1 MSRWLWITVLF
12 GCWALFSGYWDL
24 PAGRAASTAF
34 SQETTPVSQ
43 QPSKP
48 APAKATPIAVKSVS
62 EIISDWTPEHQ
73 LYTRGNVGV
82 DAKRLNDLAL
92 WLQQNAPHWLVV
104 LIEDASNE
112 SYRTTNQSFKG
123 IDAVEVQLGTR
134 LSNETDFGKLEHPRT
149 KEPDGAVLVIMLKQ
163 RRVSYFASD
172 AQDTRNLGES
182 HWKGELDQPAI
193 LAMKS
198 GGRIVDAVQN
208 TIKNINQ
215 RLNQTIQSEVDR
227 ETAIAR
233 SKQREVSSFQVAASS
248 AKLQLSE
255 ITSQRDR
262 FRQAQPSATGSLAS
276 PPIDDWTSKID
287 AFLADV
293 NEENVRA
300 IQTEFSKTKEE
311 IDHYVHGYAEIEG
324 LDANLA
330 RYDASIQ
337 RLASANE
344 PKLAPSLIAIDKA
357 IADAKRSAAQG
368 DLDVERHLGELNSIL
383 EQASTELDTIQRTA
397 AQRRA
402 IWDWTRRITIGF
414 LVAIAAGIALVL
426 RVMNQ
431 RRIPIMNK
439 AIHELA
445 RREEAIQKET
455 DRTSRLFTRANDL
468 LGSRERIEKRGYEG
482 KTKELSLKI
491 LETVD
496 NLFIISKEMRRVLEL
511 ARNAIHPVHFKDRWR
526 NRFSSEL
533 YAEGIALLNG
543 KSLSFQEAHGLPRI
557 LRQTTGDALPANS
570 KGEVEINF
578 ETAFSLF
585 QKRGGEAAAMLD
597 RLEAALTSS
606 QDLLTQSQMR
616 LDHTLELDRQLS
628 ERSEGR
634 IQWDLPSFL
643 SDAAPKLANELRQIE
658 SKAMFDSVGV
668 VEDLLPPVQSKVE
681 SIHFALS
688 QVTEASEKH
697 FPAAIAE
704 SETLSE
710 LGYRTDWIPR
720 EFQAIVREWD
730 KFVASLVSSNS
741 VNLHSANSSTD
752 KNPVPNPSDL
762 TPAFES
768 LANRVVALSSTAKQV
783 DALEKNR
790 IQGIKEKVHTAR
802 LTIAQKLGLSVD
814 QIHFGKQSTTDVKF
828 QRVEAELLTAKQL
841 IAKGDQPAAESCR
854 LQAEEQLIKIE
865 GATQAAIDMANRFP
879 EQSAAL
885 QKEVAVERDRW
896 VATRTELERWQSI
909 YDPVILQSSP
919 QSETA
924 STKKKQQSLEN
935 LLGEA
940 HSQLDFA
947 SGIITQARSKFDSGL
962 VVQAAEHLL
971 QSQGALAQAKW
982 SIDFVTDFG
991 KRLEQ
996 QETKNQKHQQELIQ
1010 WIDVLEKNLDD
1021 PRASYTTIQALR
1033 TLIKSSRASLSET
1046 ESTTRKNPIETAKR
1060 WQQWEERLNQLQSK
1074 LVSDRQAHAEA
1085 TRAVRGAKEQWDTAW
1100 ALVQK
1105 SQTDGIPDSTA
1116 TVQANDRIGKLKE
1129 AVASLEA
1136 SLQKPQGDWREIDEQ
1151 AYRLHA
1157 TIDGAAKTLASELD
1171 DAARVYEVFRRGS
1184 QAVFDAENWIG
1195 KRGSRVNTHDG
1206 TELLEKARKALQ
1218 RGRYQDVVHYSQ
1230 SAIEVATAAIQAG
1243 ERNEQWLEM
1252 QHRAEMQKR
1261 NRNRRRSQSPFDG
1274 NGPWGGGGSIG
1285 GGFWPTVF
1293 IGGTGWPSSSSSDS
1307 WFGGG
1312 SSSGGFDWGGGGG
1325 SDFGGGG
1332 WGGSSDNGSGFSGSS
1347 W

>member
-1 MSRWLWITVLF
+1 MTRWLWITALF
-12 GCWALFSGYWDL
+12 GYWASSAGYL
-24 PAGRAASTAF
+24 VSTAW
-34 SQETTPVSQ
+34 SQESALVSQ
-43 QPSKP
+43 QATPT
-48 APAKATPIAVKSVS
+48 AAAKATPVAVKSVS
-62 EIISDWTPEHQ
+62 EIISNWKQEHQ
-73 LYTRGNVGV
+73 LYIRGNVGV
-82 DAKRLNDLAL
+82 DTKRLNDLAN

-104 LIEDASNE
+104 LIDDASNE
-112 SYRTTNQSFKG
+112 SYRTTNQRFSG
-123 IDAVEVQLGTR
+123 VDAVEVQLGTR

-149 KEPDGAVLVIMLKQ
+149 KEPDGAVLVLMLKQ

-198 GGRIVDAVQN
+198 GGRVVDAVQN

-227 ETAIAR
+227 EAAIALA
-233 SKQREVSSFQVAASS
+233 KQREVSSFQGAASS
-248 AKLQLSE
+248 AKTQVGE

-262 FRQAQPSATGSLAS
+262 FRQSQPSANGSLAS
-276 PPIDDWTSKID
+276 PPIEDWISKID
-287 AFLADV
+287 AFVADV
-293 NEENVRA
+293 NTDNVRS
-300 IQTEFSKTKEE
+300 IQAEFTKIKQE

-324 LDANLA
+324 LETNLA
-330 RYDASIQ
+330 RYDAAIQ
-337 RLASANE
+337 RLTSANE
-344 PKLAPSLIAIDKA
+344 PKLAPRLIAIDKA

-368 DLDVERHLGELNSIL
+368 DLDVERYLGELNTIL
-383 EQASTELDTIQRTA
+383 ELASTELDTIQRA
-397 AQRRA
+397 EAQRRA

-414 LVAIAAGIALVL
+414 LIAIAAGIALIL

-439 AIHELA
+439 AFRELA
-445 RREEAIQKET
+445 RQEDAVQKET
-455 DRTSRLFTRANDL
+455 DRTGLLFTRANDL

-482 KTKELSLKI
+482 KTKELSMKI
-491 LETVD
+491 LDTID
-496 NLFIISKEMRRVLEL
+496 NLFILSKEMRRVLEL
-511 ARNAIHPVHFKDRWR
+511 ARSVILPTDYKNRWR

-533 YAEGIALLNG
+533 YAEGISLLNG
-543 KSLSFQEAHGLPRI
+543 KSLLFLEAHGLPRI
-557 LRQTTGDALPANS
+557 LRQTTGEDLVANS
-570 KGEVEINF
+570 KGEVEITF

-585 QKRGGEAAAMLD
+585 EKQGAEAAAMLD
-597 RLEAALTSS
+597 RLESALTSS
-606 QDLLTQSQMR
+606 QDLLSQSQMR
-616 LDHTLELDRQLS
+616 LGDALELDRKLS

-634 IQWDLPSFL
+634 IQWELPSFL
-643 SDAAPKLANELRQIE
+643 SNSAPQLASELRQIE

-681 SIHFALS
+681 SVHFVLS
-688 QVTEASEKH
+688 LVSDASEKH
-697 FPAAIAE
+697 FPSAIAE
-704 SETLSE
+704 SKALSE
-710 LGYRTDWIPR
+710 LGYRTEWIPR
-720 EFQAIVREWD
+720 EFQAIVRELD
-730 KFVASLVSSNS
+730 KHLMSIASE
-741 VNLHSANSSTD
+741 
-752 KNPVPNPSDL
+752 
-762 TPAFES
+762 TPAPLALKQDAFES
-768 LANRVVALSSTAKQV
+768 LAQRVIALSSTAKQV
-783 DALEKNR
+783 DALESIR
-790 IQGIKEKVHTAR
+790 IPSIKEKVHTAR
-802 LTIAQKLGLSVD
+802 QSIAQKLGLSAE
-814 QIHFGKQSTTDVKF
+814 QIHFGKQSTTDEKF
-828 QRVEAELLTAKQL
+828 QRVAAELLTAKQL

-865 GATQAAIDMANRFP
+865 GATQAAIEMANRFP
-879 EQSAAL
+879 EQSALL
-885 QKEVAVERDRW
+885 QKEVAGQRDQW
-896 VATRTELERWQSI
+896 TATRTELERWQSI
-909 YDPVILQSSP
+909 YDPRILQSNP
-919 QSETA
+919 LLETS
-924 STKKKQQSLEN
+924 STKKKQSLED

-940 HSQLDFA
+940 HNQLDFA
-947 SGIITQARSKFDSGL
+947 ANIIEQATSKFNSGL

-971 QSQGALAQAKW
+971 QSQGALSQAKW
-982 SIDFVTDFG
+982 SIEFVAEFG

-996 QETKNQKHQQELIQ
+996 QESRNQKHQQELSQ
-1010 WIDVLEKNLDD
+1010 WVDVLEKNLED
-1021 PRASYTTIQALR
+1021 PKASYTTIQSLR
-1033 TLIKSSRASLSET
+1033 TLIKSSRASLAEQEPT
-1046 ESTTRKNPIETAKR
+1046 ARKNPIEVAKQ
-1060 WQQWEERLNQLQSK
+1060 WQQLEERLNQLQSK

-1085 TRAVRGAKEQWDTAW
+1085 TRAVRGAKEQWDAAW

-1105 SQTDGIPDSTA
+1105 SQTDGIPDSDA
-1116 TVQANDRIGKLKE
+1116 TVKANDRIGKLKI
-1129 AVASLEA
+1129 AVDSLEA

-1157 TIDGAAKTLASELD
+1157 TIDGAAKTLASELE

-1195 KRGSRVNTHDG
+1195 KRGSRVNAHDG

-1252 QHRAEMQKR
+1252 QHRAEVQRRHR
-1261 NRNRRRSQSPFDG
+1261 NKRRSKSPFDG
-1274 NGPWGGGGSIG
+1274 NGPFGGGGAIG

-1312 SSSGGFDWGGGGG
+1312 SGSGGFDWGGGGG
-1325 SDFGGGG
+1325 GGTDFGGGG

>member
-1 MSRWLWITVLF
+1 MTRWLWITALF
-12 GCWALFSGYWDL
+12 GYWASSAGYL
-24 PAGRAASTAF
+24 VSTAW
-34 SQETTPVSQ
+34 SQESALVSQ
-43 QPSKP
+43 QATP
-48 APAKATPIAVKSVS
+48 AAAAKATPVAVKSVS
-62 EIISDWTPEHQ
+62 EIISNWKPEHQ
-73 LYTRGNVGV
+73 LYIRGNVGV
-82 DAKRLNDLAL
+82 DTKRLNDLAN

-104 LIEDASNE
+104 LIDDASNE
-112 SYRTTNQSFKG
+112 SYRTTNQRFSG

-149 KEPDGAVLVIMLKQ
+149 KEPDGAVLVLMLKQ

-198 GGRIVDAVQN
+198 GGRVVDAVQN

-227 ETAIAR
+227 EAAIALA
-233 SKQREVSSFQVAASS
+233 KQREVSSFQGAANS
-248 AKLQLSE
+248 AKTQVGE

-262 FRQAQPSATGSLAS
+262 FRQSQPSATGSLAS
-276 PPIDDWTSKID
+276 PPIEDWISKID
-287 AFLADV
+287 AFVADV
-293 NEENVRA
+293 NTDNVRS
-300 IQTEFSKTKEE
+300 IQTEFTKIKQE

-324 LDANLA
+324 LETNLA
-330 RYDASIQ
+330 RYDAAIQ
-337 RLASANE
+337 RLTSANE
-344 PKLAPSLIAIDKA
+344 PKLAPRLIAIDKA

-368 DLDVERHLGELNSIL
+368 DLDVERHLGELNTIL
-383 EQASTELDTIQRTA
+383 ELASTELDTIQRA
-397 AQRRA
+397 EAQRRA

-414 LVAIAAGIALVL
+414 LIAIAAGIALIL

-439 AIHELA
+439 AFRELA
-445 RREEAIQKET
+445 RQEDAVQKET
-455 DRTSRLFTRANDL
+455 DRTGLLFTRANDL

-482 KTKELSLKI
+482 KTKELSMKI
-491 LETVD
+491 MDTID
-496 NLFIISKEMRRVLEL
+496 NLFILSKEMRRVLEL
-511 ARNAIHPVHFKDRWR
+511 ARSVILPTDFKNRWR

-533 YAEGIALLNG
+533 YAEGISLLNG
-543 KSLSFQEAHGLPRI
+543 KSLLFLEAHGLPRI
-557 LRQTTGDALPANS
+557 LRQTTGEDLVANS
-570 KGEVEINF
+570 NGEVEITF

-585 QKRGGEAAAMLD
+585 EKQGAEAAAMLD
-597 RLEAALTSS
+597 RLESALTSS
-606 QDLLTQSQMR
+606 QDLLSQSQKR
-616 LDHTLELDRQLS
+616 LDDALELDRKLS
-628 ERSEGR
+628 EQSDGPV
-634 IQWDLPSFL
+634 QWDLPSFL
-643 SDAAPKLANELRQIE
+643 SEAAPKLANELRQIE
-658 SKAMFDSVGV
+658 SQAMFDSLGV

-681 SIHFALS
+681 SIHLILS
-688 QVTEASEKH
+688 QVVEASEKH
-697 FPAAIAE
+697 FPAALAE
-704 SETLSE
+704 SKTLSE

-720 EFQAIVREWD
+720 EFEAIVGEWD
-730 KFVASLVSSNS
+730 KLLASKV
-741 VNLHSANSSTD
+741 SANSIPIVSA
-752 KNPVPNPSDL
+752 PSSPGTSSIREATEL
-762 TPAFES
+762 TPSFES
-768 LANRVVALSSTAKQV
+768 LAQRVIALSSTAKQV
-783 DALEKNR
+783 ASLETSR
-790 IQGIKEKVHTAR
+790 IQGIKDKVHAAR
-802 LTIAQKLGLSVD
+802 QSIAQKLGLSFE

-879 EQSAAL
+879 EQASML
-885 QKEVAVERDRW
+885 QKEVAIERGRW
-896 VATRTELERWQSI
+896 TNTRTELERWQSI
-909 YDPVILQSSP
+909 YDPVILRARPVSDSSSA
-919 QSETA
+919 Q
-924 STKKKQQSLEN
+924 KKQQSLED
-935 LLGEA
+935 LLGDA
-940 HSQLDFA
+940 HKRLDFA
-947 SGIITQARSKFDSGL
+947 AEIMEQAKSKFDSGL

-971 QSQGALAQAKW
+971 QSQSALNQAKW
-982 SIDFVTDFG
+982 SLDFVTEFG

-996 QETKNQKHQQELIQ
+996 QEIKNSKHRQELAH
-1010 WIDVLEKNLDD
+1010 WVDVLEKNLVD
-1021 PRASYTTIQALR
+1021 PKASHTTIQSLR
-1033 TLIKSSRASLSET
+1033 TLIKSSRTSLSET
-1046 ESTTRKNPIETAKR
+1046 ESSSLKNPIEVAKQ
-1060 WQQWEERLNQLQSK
+1060 WQQLEERLNQLQSK

-1085 TRAVRGAKEQWDTAW
+1085 TRAVRGAKEQWDAAW

-1105 SQTDGIPDSTA
+1105 SQTDGIPDSDA
-1116 TVQANDRIGKLKE
+1116 TVKANDRIGKLKS
-1129 AVASLEA
+1129 AVDLLEA

-1157 TIDGAAKTLASELD
+1157 TIDGAAKTLASELE

-1195 KRGSRVNTHDG
+1195 KRGSRVNAHDG

-1252 QHRAEMQKR
+1252 QHRAEVQRRHR
-1261 NRNRRRSQSPFDG
+1261 NKRRSKSPFDG
-1274 NGPWGGGGSIG
+1274 NGPFGGGGAMG

-1312 SSSGGFDWGGGGG
+1312 SGSGGFDWGGGGGSG

>member
-1 MSRWLWITVLF
+1 MTRWLWITALL
-12 GCWALFSGYWDL
+12 GCLAS
-24 PAGRAASTAF
+24 PAGSSVSTAY
-34 SQETTPVSQ
+34 SQETNSAAQ
-43 QPSKP
+43 QPSRP
-48 APAKATPIAVKSVS
+48 AVSNAKPIAVKSVS
-62 EIISDWTPEHQ
+62 EIISDWKPEHQ

-82 DAKRLNDLAL
+82 DAKRLNDLAA

-112 SYRTTNQSFKG
+112 SYRTTNQRFSG

-149 KEPDGAVLVIMLKQ
+149 KEPDGAVLVLMLKQ

-198 GGRIVDAVQN
+198 GGRVVDAVQN

-227 ETAIAR
+227 EAAIALA
-233 SKQREVSSFQVAASS
+233 KQREVSSFQAAASS
-248 AKLQLSE
+248 AKSQIGE
-255 ITSQRDR
+255 ITVQRDR
-262 FRQAQPSATGSLAS
+262 FKQSHPSATGPLAS
-276 PPIDDWTSKID
+276 PPIEDWTSKID
-287 AFLADV
+287 ALVTDV
-293 NEENVRA
+293 STENVRA
-300 IQTEFSKTKEE
+300 IQSEFSKTKQE
-311 IDHYVHGYAEIEG
+311 IDHFVHGYAEIEG
-324 LDANLA
+324 LETNLA

-337 RLASANE
+337 RLISSNE
-344 PKLAPSLIAIDKA
+344 PKLAPRLIAVDKA
-357 IADAKRSAAQG
+357 IADAKTSAAQG
-368 DLDVERHLGELNSIL
+368 DLDVERHLGELNTIL
-383 EQASTELDTIQRTA
+383 EQASIELDAIQRAA

-402 IWDWTRRITIGF
+402 IWEWTRRITIGF
-414 LVAIAAGIALVL
+414 LVAIAAAIALIM

-431 RRIPIMNK
+431 RRIPMMNK
-439 AIHELA
+439 AIRELA
-445 RREEAIQKET
+445 RQEEALQKET
-455 DRTSRLFTRANDL
+455 DRTSQLFTRANDL
-468 LGSRERIEKRGYEG
+468 LGSRDRIEKRGYEG
-482 KTKELSLKI
+482 KTKELSIKI

-496 NLFIISKEMRRVLEL
+496 NLFIISKEMRRVLGL
-511 ARNAIHPVHFKDRWR
+511 ARSVIHPTAWKDNWR

-533 YAEGIALLNG
+533 YAEGISLLNG
-543 KSLSFQEAHGLPRI
+543 KSLSFLEAHGLPRI
-557 LRQTTGDALPANS
+557 LRQTTGDELPANS
-570 KGEVEINF
+570 KGEVEITF

-585 QKRGGEAAAMLD
+585 EKQGAEAAAMLD
-597 RLEAALTSS
+597 RLESALTSS
-606 QDLLTQSQMR
+606 QDLLSQSQMR
-616 LDHTLELDRQLS
+616 LDDALEIDRKLS

-634 IQWDLPSFL
+634 IQWELPSFL
-643 SDAAPKLANELRQIE
+643 SNAAPQLASELRQIE

-681 SIHFALS
+681 SVHCVLS
-688 QVTEASEKH
+688 LVSEASEKH
-697 FPAAIAE
+697 FPSAIAE
-704 SETLSE
+704 SKALSE
-710 LGYRTDWIPR
+710 LGYRTEWIPR
-720 EFQAIVREWD
+720 EFQAIVRELD
-730 KFVASLVSSNS
+730 KHLMSIASE
-741 VNLHSANSSTD
+741 
-752 KNPVPNPSDL
+752 NPAPLALKQD
-762 TPAFES
+762 AFES
-768 LANRVVALSSTAKQV
+768 LAHRVIALSSTAKQV
-783 DALEKNR
+783 DALESSR
-790 IQGIKEKVHTAR
+790 IPSIQEKVRTAR
-802 LTIAQKLGLSVD
+802 QSIAQKLGLSVE
-814 QIHFGKQSTTDVKF
+814 QIHFGKQSTTDEKF
-828 QRVEAELLTAKQL
+828 QRVAAELLTAKQL
-841 IAKGDQPAAESCR
+841 IAKGDQPAADSCR
-854 LQAEEQLIKIE
+854 LQADEQLVKIE
-865 GATQAAIDMANRFP
+865 GATQAAIEMANRFP
-879 EQSAAL
+879 EQSALL
-885 QKEVAVERDRW
+885 QKEVAGQRDRW
-896 VATRTELERWQSI
+896 TATRTELERWQSI
-909 YDPVILQSSP
+909 YDPGILQSNP
-919 QSETA
+919 QLETS
-924 STKKKQQSLEN
+924 STKKKQSLED

-940 HSQLDFA
+940 HHQLDFA
-947 SGIITQARSKFDSGL
+947 TNIIDQATSKFNSGL

-971 QSQGALAQAKW
+971 QSQGALSQAKW
-982 SIDFVTDFG
+982 SIEFVAEFG

-996 QETKNQKHQQELIQ
+996 QESKNQKHQQELSQ
-1010 WIDVLEKNLDD
+1010 WVDVLEKNLED
-1021 PRASYTTIQALR
+1021 PKASYTTIQSLR
-1033 TLIKSSRASLSET
+1033 TLIKSSRASLAEQEPT
-1046 ESTTRKNPIETAKR
+1046 ARKNPIEAAKR
-1060 WQQWEERLNQLQSK
+1060 WQQLEERLNQLQSK

-1085 TRAVRGAKEQWDTAW
+1085 TRAVRGAKEQWDAAW

-1116 TVQANDRIGKLKE
+1116 TVQANDRIGKLKS

-1136 SLQKPQGDWREIDEQ
+1136 SLQKPQGDWKEIDEQ

-1261 NRNRRRSQSPFDG
+1261 NRNRRRSKSPFDG
-1274 NGPWGGGGSIG
+1274 NGPFGGSGSIG
-1285 GGFWPTVF
+1285 GGIWPTVF

-1312 SSSGGFDWGGGGG
+1312 SSSSGSGGFDWGGGGG
-1325 SDFGGGG
+1325 TDFGGGG